1 MHQLSIFDLP
11 NTGQT
16 SLCIR
21 IPNPHQ
27 AAKLRQLAA
36 ALQETIDAKKNPAI
50 AQQRPTRRR
59 LEIAEGMYEEARLL
73 QQIQSW
79 LYAIADAALVG
90 ELPDILKGISTKTQL
105 AILRKMSSKTWNE
118 EDIKKVFKSDE
129 GEYACWKSALK
140 RANIHNWQQA
150 SEAIAALKQ
159 LHSPPKEDPIEV
171 QIRRLE
177 TKLVGMKLNEFFV
190 TPHHVC
196 DRLVELA
203 QLQPGMRVLEPSAGK
218 GDIAQAIFHHCPNVQ
233 LDVVEI
239 QSNLRRILE
248 LKGFNILGCDFL
260 TEVNGEQWQAVIAN
274 PPFSKFIEHTHH
286 AYNCLVSGG
295 SLMTIAPESVFF
307 RSDCKFKEF
316 RKWLKA
322 HNAWDEKLPDGSFLN
337 STHPTGVATR
347 ILIINK

>member
-21 IPNPHQ
+21 IPNPYQ
-27 AAKLRQLAA
+27 AAKLRQLAVA
-36 ALQETIDAKKNPAI
+36 MQDTIDAKRSPAI

-59 LEIAEGMYEEARLL
+59 LKIVEGMYEEAKQL

-79 LYAIADAALVG
+79 LYAMADAAAVG
-90 ELPDILKGISTKTQL
+90 ELPEILKGIYTKTQL
-105 AILRKMSSKTWNE
+105 EILRKMSSKSWTLK
-118 EDIKKVFKSDE
+118 DIKKVFESEE
-129 GEYACWKSALK
+129 GEYYHWKSALK
-140 RANIHNWQQA
+140 RANILNWQQV
-150 SEAIAALKQ
+150 SIAIAALTQ
-159 LHSPPKEDPIEV
+159 LPSPPTEDPTEV

-177 TKLVGMKLNEFFV
+177 AELVGIKLNEFFP
-190 TPHHVC
+190 TPRHVC

-218 GDIAQAIFHHCPNVQ
+218 GDVAQTILCHCPGVE

-239 QSNLRRILE
+239 QSNLQRILE
-248 LKGFNILGCDFL
+248 LKGFNIIGCDFL
-260 TEVNGEQWQAVIAN
+260 TDVNGEQWQAVIAN

-295 SLMTIAPESVFF
+295 SLVTIAPESVFF
-307 RSDCKFKEF
+307 RSDRKFKEF
-316 RKWLKA
+316 RQWLKA

>member
-21 IPNPHQ
+21 IPNPYQ
-27 AAKLRQLAA
+27 AAKFRQLAA

-79 LYAIADAALVG
+79 LYAMADAAEVG
-90 ELPDILKGISTKTQL
+90 ELPDILKSISSKSQL
-105 AILRKMSSKTWNE
+105 EILRKMSSKNWTL
-118 EDIKKVFKSDE
+118 EDTQTVFESKE
-129 GEYACWKSALK
+129 GEYARWKSTLN
-140 RANIHNWQQA
+140 RGDIHSWQQA
-150 SEAIAALKQ
+150 SQAIAALKQ
-159 LHSPPKEDPIEV
+159 LHSPPKEDPVEI
-171 QIRRLE
+171 QIHRME
-177 TKLVGMKLNEFFV
+177 TELVGIKLHEFFP
-190 TPHHVC
+190 TPRDLC
-196 DRLVELA
+196 DRLVKLA
-203 QLQPGMRVLEPSAGK
+203 QLQSGMRVLEPSAGK
-218 GDIAQAIFHHCPNVQ
+218 GDIAQAIFRHCKSIQ
-233 LDVVEI
+233 LDVAEI
-239 QSNLRRILE
+239 QSDLRKILE
-248 LKGFNILGCDFL
+248 LKGFNIIGCDFL
-260 TEVNGEQWQAVIAN
+260 TEVNGEQWHAVIAN

-295 SLMTIAPESVFF
+295 SLVTIAPESVFF
-307 RSDCKFKEF
+307 RSDRKFKEF
-316 RKWLKA
+316 RKWLQA
-322 HNAWDEKLPDGSFLN
+322 HNARNEKLPDGSFLN